1 MGGCTYHTSAPLL
14 RRSYGITRFEYKSRG
29 NELDFVG
36 RFIFRAQGFRPQ
48 QPRCGG
54 ILSPL
59 LEHERTFFDR
69 FSTLLR
75 GRWRHYIVCRSICGI
90 FATLDRSRSFP
101 ATKPV
106 ARPATSDARRL

>member
-1 MGGCTYHTSAPLL
+1 MGGCADHTSAPLL
-14 RRSYGITRFEYKSRG
+14 RRSHGITRVEYKSRG
-29 NELDFVG
+29 NELHFAG
-36 RFIFRAQGFRPQ
+36 RLIFRTQGFRPQ
-48 QPRCGG
+48 QPRRGG

-69 FSTLLR
+69 LSTLLR

-90 FATLDRSRSFP
+90 FAALDCSRSFP

-106 ARPATSDARRL
+106 AWSATPDARCL